1 MITLYTGT
9 PGSGKSLDVARKIYD
24 TCLTNKKIICN
35 FDINKKLLKRKADNF
50 LYLENEKITPSFL
63 YSYSRE
69 NCVKGKENQVLLVI
83 DEAQMLFNSRD
94 WNKGDRAEWCKFFQL
109 HRHYGYNIILATQ
122 FDRLL
127 DRQIRSLVE
136 YEIIHRKINNYGLAG
151 ALIGLFLGAR
161 PIFIRIEYWYPI
173 KEKISVSFF
182 RGRKKLY
189 NLYDSYLNYE
199 ELNDKKEDSITNSK
213 IIEKEDIK
221 NNDNLLE
228 FKTNLGDFV
237 CYADSEDDDFL
248 YVQI

>member
-24 TCLTNKKIICN
+24 TCLINKKIICN
-35 FDINKKLLKRKADNF
+35 FDINKKALKKKCDNF

-63 YSYSRE
+63 YDYSRE
-69 NCVKGKENQVLLVI
+69 HCVKGKENQILLVI

-94 WNKGDRAEWCKFFQL
+94 WNKGDRNEWCKFFQL
-109 HRHYGYNIILATQ
+109 HRHYGYNIILCTQ

-151 ALIGLFLGAR
+151 ALIGLFFGAR
-161 PIFIRIEYWYPI
+161 PIFCKIEYWYPI
-173 KEKISVSFF
+173 KEKIGVSFF
-182 RGRKKLY
+182 RGKKKLY

-199 ELNDKKEDSITNSK
+199 EINDKKEGSDNNL
-213 IIEKEDIK
+213 KEEVKEEVK
-221 NNDNLLE
+221 NNDNIVN
-228 FKTNLGDFV
+228 FKTDTIEFNGVLDE
-237 CYADSEDDDFL
+237 EDDDFL
-248 YVQI
+248 YINI